1 MGTKFRCQPSTNSDE
16 VFSMHDN
23 PSRPKKVLG
32 RKRFGG
38 VAVEFAMV
46 APIFFLVLFGGIEF
60 ASIHVTQCAIENA
73 AFEGVRHGIVPGA
86 TADGC
91 KERAEAILDATR
103 IKVYDVT
110 VVPGI
115 IEPSTPEVS
124 VTVTV
129 PMTPENKFGLAAF
142 LRGGDLVKTI
152 TLPREDS
159 SVN

>member
-1 MGTKFRCQPSTNSDE
+1 MKKNSQRRRGL
-16 VFSMHDN
+16 VA
-23 PSRPKKVLG
+23 

-91 KERAEAILDATR
+91 QERAEAILDATR
-103 IKVYDVT
+103 IQVYDVT
-110 VVPGI
+110 V
-115 IEPSTPEVS
+115 EPSVIDATTDEVS
-124 VTVTV
+124 VTISV

-142 LRGGDLVKTI
+142 LRGGDLTKTI
-152 TLPREDS
+152 TLPREDHLG
-159 SVN
+159 N